1 LEEILDKC
9 IAVSEMVK
17 NEPQKQELQGIIVLE
32 RFISEQTELNENTKK
47 RTVKEMSHRAQVMT
61 LKIILLLRNFQKKHA
76 KVVNSR
82 TDVV

>member
-1 LEEILDKC
+1 MSKLEEILDKC

-47 RTVKEMSHRAQVMT
+47 RTVKENKNIKASSLQSAYDQEATYR
-61 LKIILLLRNFQKKHA
+61 KKA
-76 KVVNSR
+76 R
-82 TDVV
+82 